1 MTESAMRVRNE
12 LARIEDAAR
21 RIRNTHQNEDV
32 VELSGLIARLTQI
45 VREDVV
51 E

>member
-1 MTESAMRVRNE
+1 MRDIQEVRND
-12 LARIEDAAR
+12 LTAIEDAAR

-32 VELSGLIARLTQI
+32 VELAGLIARLAQI

-51 E
+51 S